1 MTNAKSLWRTSVE
14 NHSSLKGEKGN
25 GMSNMRFI
33 ESPQPNDRVV
43 AAKID
48 GRLTAEDM
56 EALVGRLQSIV
67 DRDEKALLYIDWEK
81 YEGSDLGVITEKL
94 KNMGMLWK
102 ALDKYA
108 FVGDKRWVEIG
119 IKIFD
124 PLSPQQIRHF
134 YPDKTDEAWSWLLA
148 SETSEANA

>member
-1 MTNAKSLWRTSVE
+1 M
-14 NHSSLKGEKGN
+14 SS
-25 GMSNMRFI
+25 MSFI

-56 EALVGRLQSIV
+56 EALVTRLQPVV
-67 DRDEKALLYIDWEK
+67 DRGEKALLYVDMEH
-81 YEGSDLGVITEKL
+81 YEGSDFGVMTEKL
-94 KNMGMLWK
+94 KNIGMLWK

-108 FVGDKRWVEIG
+108 VVGDKRWMEIW
-119 IKIFD
+119 IKIVD

-134 YPDKTDEAWSWLLA
+134 YPDKTDEAWAWLLA
-148 SETSEANA
+148 SETSEDNALPS

>member
-1 MTNAKSLWRTSVE
+1 M
-14 NHSSLKGEKGN
+14 SS
-25 GMSNMRFI
+25 MSFI

-56 EALVGRLQSIV
+56 EALVGRLQPVV
-67 DRDEKALLYIDWEK
+67 DRGEKALLYIDMEN
-81 YEGSDLGVITEKL
+81 YEGSDFGVMTEKL
-94 KNMGMLWK
+94 KNIGMLWK

-124 PLSPQQIRHF
+124 PLSPQETRHF